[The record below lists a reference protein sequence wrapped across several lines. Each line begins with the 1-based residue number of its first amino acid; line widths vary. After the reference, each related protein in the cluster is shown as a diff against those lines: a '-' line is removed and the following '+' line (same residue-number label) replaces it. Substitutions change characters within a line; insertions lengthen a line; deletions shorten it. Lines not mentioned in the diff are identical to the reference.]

1 MREPR
6 RGHARRVRT
15 AQRAVHMVSGVLLLA
30 FVYLTPAADSVL
42 TDLMRWLVFPVLA
55 GTGIAMWQWPRLRRL
70 RRRVMA

>member
-1 MREPR
+1 
-6 RGHARRVRT
+6 
-15 AQRAVHMVSGVLLLA
+15 MVSGVLLLA